1 MHGYDVGGTEYDDEG
16 KEREWATPAFLKKY
30 TERALCLR
38 RSHKAAAAIKARQAV
53 INDTV
58 DSENL
63 ADLVGSALAHVA
75 FSSLPPVERNAKLPG
90 LNMTAEQLFFIAYC
104 AKWCETQSVRSA
116 RYAAGRLRCIVPLM
130 NMAEFSDAF
139 RCAPKSPMNP
149 TDKCAFWS

>member
-1 MHGYDVGGTEYDDEG
+1 
-16 KEREWATPAFLKKY
+16 
-30 TERALCLR
+30 
-38 RSHKAAAAIKARQAV
+38 AAIKARQAV

-63 ADLVGSALAHVA
+63 ADLVGSAFAHVA